1 MEEVLPIFTLNIFGF
16 PFDITLSLII
26 QWVFI
31 GITAI
36 LSIIYSKTV
45 KRIPGKIQ
53 SAVEIIIGK
62 LNGIVGENMGEDK
75 LSFVPYIG
83 ALALYIFSLNM
94 VGMFGLKAPT
104 SELSVTI
111 GISLTTF
118 LVIQGYTIKKLG
130 LKGYFKGYASP
141 VALLLPIN
149 ILDRIMLPVSLSLR
163 LFGNVFAA
171 TMVMELIYSALG
183 KIHFIATIGIPI
195 PFAFYFDFFDGIIQT
210 VIFVML
216 TMIHI
221 KITAEH

>member
-16 PFDITLSLII
+16 PFDITLSLVI
-26 QWVFI
+26 QWIFI
-31 GITAI
+31 GVTAI
-36 LSIIYSKTV
+36 LSILYSKTV
-45 KRIPGKIQ
+45 KRVPGKIQ
-53 SAVEIIIGK
+53 SAIEIIIGK
-62 LNGIVGENMGEDK
+62 LSGIVSENMGEDK
-75 LSFVPYIG
+75 LAFVPYIG

-94 VGMFGLKAPT
+94 IGMFGIKAPT

-111 GISLTTF
+111 GLSLTTF

-141 VALLLPIN
+141 IALLLPIN
-149 ILDRIMLPVSLSLR
+149 ILERVMLPVSLSLR

-171 TMVMELIYSALG
+171 TMVMELLYEALG
-183 KIHFIATIGIPI
+183 HIHFIAMIGIPV

-210 VIFVML
+210 IIFVML

-221 KITAEH
+221 KITSEH

>member
-16 PFDITLSLII
+16 PFNITLSLII
-26 QWVFI
+26 QWFII
-31 GITAI
+31 GIAAI
-36 LSIIYSKTV
+36 LSILYSKTV

-53 SAVEIIIGK
+53 SAIEIIIGK
-62 LNGIVGENMGEDK
+62 LNGIVGENMGKDK
-75 LSFVPYIG
+75 LMFVPYIG
-83 ALALYIFSLNM
+83 ALAIYIFSLNM

-111 GISLTTF
+111 GIALTTF
-118 LVIQGYTIKKLG
+118 LVIQGYAIKKLG

-183 KIHFIATIGIPI
+183 KIHFIATIGIPV

-221 KITAEH
+221 KLTAEH